1 LELDSVKNLTHTAPS
16 GHASRELVET
26 RAFLPIPGE
35 LRYGSPWQ
43 QFVFWFA
50 FNSNV
55 ISILTG
61 VLAPEI
67 GLNMAWSIIAILA
80 GNLFGAVFVAL
91 HGAQGPRLGLPQV
104 VQSRAQ
110 FGYYGVAFLF
120 LALFVLEFGFL
131 ATSQVITA
139 GALHGVVPAIS
150 LPAGIVL
157 VTVPSVLI
165 AVLGYRWI
173 HWWQAVTLPFF
184 LIALVAFT
192 VMMLISH
199 PLRHGAFALSARP
212 SFASFLVVVS
222 IMAVY
227 QLAVA
232 PFVSD
237 YSRYLPEN
245 TGIRTSMGLTY
256 AGLVLAPIWLE
267 IVGAWLATLYPGRAL
282 ADAARAIGGRWILVV
297 IALGLIG
304 VVATNMYSGMLAL
317 AGLSGLGTRRR
328 NGALVRTAGILIT
341 TAVGVGVALASY
353 RSFVDS
359 FENFLLVLLFVFV
372 PWTSINLTDYY
383 FVRRGVYD
391 VPSILEPDGV
401 YGRFNWNGAI
411 AYAAGMV
418 AQWLFVSQTLLT
430 GPLVHL
436 MGGADI
442 SWIVGL
448 VVPGSVYLLLCRL
461 RDRPHGVR
469 RDFGPAVPVVPE

>member
-1 LELDSVKNLTHTAPS
+1 MSDIDTARA
-16 GHASRELVET
+16 GQANRELVES
-26 RAFLPIPGE
+26 RSFLPIPVE
-35 LRYGSPWQ
+35 LRYGTPWQ

-50 FNSNV
+50 FNANV
-55 ISILTG
+55 VSILTG

-67 GLNMAWSIIAILA
+67 GLNMIWSIIAIGL
-80 GNLFGAVFVAL
+80 GNLFGAIFVAL
-91 HGAQGPRLGLPQV
+91 HGAQGPKLGLPQV

-139 GALHGVVPAIS
+139 GALHSVVPGIS
-150 LPAGIVL
+150 VPAGIAV
-157 VTVPSVLI
+157 VTVPSLLI
-165 AVLGYRWI
+165 AILGYRWI
-173 HWWQAVTLPFF
+173 HWWQALTLPFF
-184 LIALVAFT
+184 LVGLVVFT
-192 VMMLISH
+192 LMTLISH
-199 PLRHGAFALSARP
+199 PLPAGAFSLSP
-212 SFASFLVVVS
+212 SPHLATFLVVVS

-237 YSRYLPEN
+237 YSRYLPPSVRV
-245 TGIRTSMGLTY
+245 GTSMGLTY
-256 AGLVLAPIWLE
+256 AGLCLAPIWLE
-267 IVGAWLATLYPGRAL
+267 IVGAWLATLYPHRDL
-282 ADAARAIGGRWILVV
+282 ADAARVIGGRWILVV

-317 AGLSGLGTRRR
+317 AGLSGLGTLRRH
-328 NGALVRTAGILIT
+328 GVLLRTAGILLT
-341 TAVGVGVALASY
+341 AAVGVGIALASY
-353 RSFVDS
+353 RTFVGT

-391 VPSILEPDGV
+391 VPSILEPTGV
-401 YGRFNWNGAI
+401 YGRFNSNGVI
-411 AYAAGMV
+411 AYLAGMV
-418 AQWLFVSQTLLT
+418 VQGLFVNQTLLT

-436 MGGADI
+436 VGGADI

-448 VVPGSVYLLLCRL
+448 VISGPIYLALCRL
-461 RDRPHGVR
+461 RDRAASGTLASEPSAAR
-469 RDFGPAVPVVPE
+469 